1 MPALQ
6 LDALDVALLA
16 ALRDNPRA
24 GPLELSRLTRVARA
38 TAQARLARMEEA
50 GVITGY
56 GPDVDLAAAGYPV
69 QAFVTL
75 EIAQGA
81 LDEIRADLE
90 AIPGVVEA
98 YATTGAGDVLA
109 RIAAASHGGLQET
122 LLQLNRAP
130 AIARTTS
137 VIVLSVVVALRTLPL
152 LQAKVTSSVATRAP
166 AYRPAPDREV
176 RPR

>member
-1 MPALQ
+1 M
-6 LDALDVALLA
+6 
-16 ALRDNPRA
+16 
-24 GPLELSRLTRVARA
+24 
-38 TAQARLARMEEA
+38 
-50 GVITGY
+50 
-56 GPDVDLAAAGYPV
+56 

-109 RIAAASHGGLQET
+109 RVAAPSHGGLQET
-122 LLQLNRAP
+122 LVELNRSP

-137 VIVLSVVVALRTLPL
+137 VIVLSTIVAPR
-152 LQAKVTSSVATRAP
+152 VAAARG
-166 AYRPAPDREV
+166 RGHE
-176 RPR
+176 